1 MRWERR
7 SLGPTHAEPMRN
19 SCGVRVTSHEAI
31 DDTEASYMA
40 WIVPIPP
47 SARHP
52 QERYQV
58 CFQDGKRHRS
68 AGIFPTKRLALAE
81 KRAIERGD
89 RQPFPEPVDLDPQKA
104 RMPFGEYVS
113 TKWWPAW
120 KDQHPS
126 SEYGTRKKVEKR
138 ILPTFGDIPIGDL
151 DASTVGAWKAAMIA
165 EGLVSCAGDS
175 LTICS
180 ERIEDLVGGLGP
192 HKRPW
197 VLVPVLDPRPDV
209 SLQGLHAL
217 VDAALQRLGG
227 QLAEPPLD
235 QVEPR
240 RAGRDEVQLEA
251 GMGGQPPLDGVGFVG
266 GVVVADQM
274 DIQLGGHLL
283 VELDQELAELHRAV
297 PAVDRADH
305 LAAGH
310 VQGREQAGDP
320 VAGVVVGAPLGHARH
335 HRQHRL
341 GPVQR
346 LDLGLF

>member
-1 MRWERR
+1 MRSRSSRFVHREKRPIAPIHLPPEAPPRVPRPTRQSSSPAAPPRR
-7 SLGPTHAEPMRN
+7 DRSRPAMPYSGVAYAYGPPSPPAAAPPAARL
-19 SCGVRVTSHEAI
+19 SQVTSAGRI
-31 DDTEASYMA
+31 SRRCRAPGT
-40 WIVPIPP
+40 P
-47 SARHP
+47 SAWETP
-52 QERYQV
+52 
-58 CFQDGKRHRS
+58 
-68 AGIFPTKRLALAE
+68 PLA
-81 KRAIERGD
+81 
-89 RQPFPEPVDLDPQKA
+89 
-104 RMPFGEYVS
+104 
-113 TKWWPAW
+113 
-120 KDQHPS
+120 H
-126 SEYGTRKKVEKR
+126 
-138 ILPTFGDIPIGDL
+138 LPRR
-151 DASTVGAWKAAMIA
+151 
-165 EGLVSCAGDS
+165 EELVSCAGDS

-197 VLVPVLDPRPDV
+197 VLVPGLDPRPDV
-209 SLQGLHAL
+209 SLQGLNAL

-305 LAAGH
+305 LAA
-310 VQGREQAGDP
+310 
-320 VAGVVVGAPLGHARH
+320 
-335 HRQHRL
+335 
-341 GPVQR
+341 
-346 LDLGLF
+346 

>member
-1 MRWERR
+1 
-7 SLGPTHAEPMRN
+7 MRN

-52 QERYQV
+52 QARYQV
-58 CFQDGKRHRS
+58 CFQDGKRHRA

-165 EGLVSCAGDS
+165 EGLAPRTVNTYLDAMDRLAASYRAIRPAVAPPRV
-175 LTICS
+175 LAA
-180 ERIEDLVGGLGP
+180 LGP
-192 HKRPW
+192 KMLALAAERSQGAHTYLAPPEHTATAREKLGHRRWLLPEQGVILETDPGKARTIARRHHPW
-197 VLVPVLDPRPDV
+197 IIAR
-209 SLQGLHAL
+209 
-217 VDAALQRLGG
+217 
-227 QLAEPPLD
+227 
-235 QVEPR
+235 
-240 RAGRDEVQLEA
+240 
-251 GMGGQPPLDGVGFVG
+251 
-266 GVVVADQM
+266 
-274 DIQLGGHLL
+274 
-283 VELDQELAELHRAV
+283 LHRLVTDAPTRRPL
-297 PAVDRADH
+297 PAPC
-305 LAAGH
+305 GH
-310 VQGREQAGDP
+310 RF
-320 VAGVVVGAPLGHARH
+320 VAGSGGCCGWVGRQDGHRTPTSTRTLMTHTQAPSSSARGAPER
-335 HRQHRL
+335 
-341 GPVQR
+341 
-346 LDLGLF
+346 